1 MNELIVP
8 RTLKKGDTIAFISIS
23 GGRAGDPDML
33 RRYNLAKERF
43 EKEYEVHVV
52 ETPNALKGND
62 FIYKHPELRAEDLHW
77 ALTNPEI
84 SGIVCNQGGDDSY
97 RVLPY
102 IDPEVIRSNPK
113 VFMGFS
119 DIATWIAVFT
129 CAGVRSYYG
138 PCVLTPIGQPVK
150 FDDYSKEAIR
160 KAIFTGEV
168 IGEVKPSESYT
179 KIEWNDDI
187 NPKEIKWIKNDGY
200 SVVQGEGKVSGRLY
214 PICPGPVLQIMGTK
228 YFPPADT
235 FDGAIL
241 AIEHGNGY
249 PYDSA
254 LAGFHQMRTLAAA
267 GVFDKAAAIMTGKMD
282 DTSRNYLR
290 KVINEEV
297 HREDMVILENVDF
310 VHRTPMTVL
319 PTGVLCE
326 IDCSGNKFSILEAGT
341 RQ

>member
-1 MNELIVP
+1 MKELIVP
-8 RTLKKGDTIAFISIS
+8 KTLKKGDTIAFISIS
-23 GGRAGDPDML
+23 GGRAGDDDMI
-33 RRYNLAKERF
+33 RRYDLAKERF

-62 FIYKHPELRAEDLHW
+62 FIYAHPELRAEDLHW

-84 SGIVCNQGGDDSY
+84 SGIVCNMGGDDSY

-102 IDPEVIRSNPK
+102 VDLEVIRNNPK

-160 KAIFTGEV
+160 KTLFSGEV
-168 IGEVKPSESYT
+168 IGEIKPPESYT

-187 NPKEIKWIKNDGY
+187 EPSEIEWIKGEGY

-214 PICPGPVLQIMGTK
+214 PICPGPFLQIMGTD
-228 YFPPADT
+228 YFPSRDT

-241 AIEHGNGY
+241 AIEHGR

-254 LAGFHQMRTLAAA
+254 LAGFHQMRALAAA
-267 GVFDKAAAIMTGKMD
+267 GVFDRAAAIITGKMD
-282 DTSRNYLR
+282 DLSRYYLR
-290 KVINEEV
+290 KVINEEA
-297 HREDMVILENVDF
+297 HREDMTILENVDF
-310 VHRTPMTVL
+310 VHHTPMTVL
-319 PTGVLCE
+319 PTGARCE
-326 IDCSGNKFSILEAGT
+326 IDCSYNKFSILEAGT
-341 RQ
+341 KQ

>member
-1 MNELIVP
+1 MKELIIP
-8 RTLKKGDTIAFISIS
+8 KTLQKGDTIAFISIS
-23 GGRAGDPDML
+23 GGRAGDPDMIG
-33 RRYNLAKERF
+33 RYYLAKERF
-43 EKEYEVHVV
+43 EREYGVHVV

-62 FIYKHPELRAEDLHW
+62 FIYSNPQLRADDLHW

-102 IDPEVIRSNPK
+102 INLEIIRNNPK

-129 CAGVRSYYG
+129 AAGVRSYYG
-138 PCVLTPIGQPVK
+138 PCVLTPIGQPVE

-160 KAIFTGEV
+160 KAIFSEEV
-168 IGEVKPSESYT
+168 IGEIQPPRKYT
-179 KIEWNDDI
+179 KIEWND
-187 NPKEIKWIKNDGY
+187 EIDPEEIIWMQNDGY
-200 SVVQGEGKVSGRLY
+200 SVVQGEGSVTGRIY
-214 PICPGPVLQIMGTK
+214 PICPGPLQQIMGTK
-228 YFPPADT
+228 YFPSPDT

-241 AIEHGNGY
+241 AIEHGN
-249 PYDSA
+249 PYGSA
-254 LAGFHQMRTLAAA
+254 LAGFHQMRAFAAA
-267 GVFDKAAAIMTGKMD
+267 GIFDRAAAIITGKLD
-282 DTSRNYLR
+282 DISRNYLR

-319 PTGVLCE
+319 PTGALCE
-326 IDCSGNKFSILEAGT
+326 IDCRYRKFSILEAGT
-341 RQ
+341 R